1 MSAYLLQ
8 EITKY
13 IKDECKDDVALQTVQ
28 KYVKA
33 GIERIELRD
42 EIFCQLVR
50 QTRSNPER
58 PWLLTTWTLLC
69 LCTASFSPSKTLNK
83 VTNETK

>member
-1 MSAYLLQ
+1 M
-8 EITKY
+8 
-13 IKDECKDDVALQTVQ
+13 ALQIVQ
-28 KYVKA
+28 RYVKA

-50 QTRSNPER
+50 QTKHNPER

-69 LCTASFSPSKTLNK
+69 LCTAAFSPSKTLNK
-83 VTNETK
+83 VTNGPRKHWNKDIETVMQDLL